1 MQLLLLTKSLAEP
14 DVDAWIGL
22 AGVAIGGLLTFGTE
36 FIRRRWTRADEREA
50 WVREE
55 RLRLYAAV
63 SRSGAG
69 LQHALMASTAD
80 PARYRLEVEAAF
92 REFDWAIWEAC
103 FIASEDNLDNA
114 TRAQTLATELRRMF
128 EAADWDEDSF
138 TAEQANELRSIAK
151 GCGVLV
157 GQLIAR
163 GRAEVL
169 PPDDR

>member
-1 MQLLLLTKSLAEP
+1 MVETL
-14 DVDAWIGL
+14 VGIVIG
-22 AGVAIGGLLTFGTE
+22 AVLTFGTE
-36 FIRRRWTRADEREA
+36 FARRRWTKADQREA

-69 LQHALMASTAD
+69 LQHALMASASD
-80 PARYRLEVEAAF
+80 PARYRANAEAAF

-103 FIASEDNLDNA
+103 FLASADNLDKA
-114 TRAQTLATELRRMF
+114 TRAQALATALRTRF
-128 EAADWDEDSF
+128 DAADWDDEGF
-138 TAEQANELRSIAK
+138 TDVQAEELSTIAK

-157 GQLIAR
+157 GQIIAT

-169 PPDDR
+169 PPADR